1 MAAEIGVPT
10 VRGVQSGL
18 MDYGAGV
25 IAGLVYN
32 TVSTFTGSGL
42 IGGAVSA
49 ALASSVTKG
58 NLAPVIAVNMG
69 FRTGSVGMR
78 GLGLGNMTAGLQ
90 AFGPTPKNGNGGGN
104 AGPKINLI

>member
-49 ALASSVTKG
+49 ALAS
-58 NLAPVIAVNMG
+58 
-69 FRTGSVGMR
+69 
-78 GLGLGNMTAGLQ
+78 
-90 AFGPTPKNGNGGGN
+90 
-104 AGPKINLI
+104 

>member
-78 GLGLGNMTAGLQ
+78 GLGLGNLGGLAGGR
-90 AFGPTPKNGNGGGN
+90 ANGNGNGGGN
-104 AGPKINLI
+104 GGPKINLI

>member
-58 NLAPVIAVNMG
+58 SLAPVIAVNMG
-69 FRTGSVGMR
+69 FRTGSGGRR
-78 GLGLGNMTAGLQ
+78 GLGLGNLGNLGGQRTNG
-90 AFGPTPKNGNGGGN
+90 GNGGRNG
-104 AGPKINLI
+104 GPSINLI

>member
-18 MDYGAGV
+18 MDYGSGV

-32 TVSTFTGSGL
+32 IVSTFTGSGL

-49 ALASSVTKG
+49 ALASSVAKG
-58 NLAPVIAVNMG
+58 NLGAMIAVNAG
-69 FRTGSVGMR
+69 FRTGSVGLP
-78 GLGLGNMTAGLQ
+78 GLGMGNLMGGA
-90 AFGPTPKNGNGGGN
+90 AKAKSNGSG
-104 AGPKINLI
+104 APAINLI

>member
-42 IGGAVSA
+42 IGGAISA
-49 ALASSVTKG
+49 ALASSVAKNQLG
-58 NLAPVIAVNMG
+58 AMIAVNAG

-78 GLGLGNMTAGLQ
+78 GLGLGQRGGAR
-90 AFGPTPKNGNGGGN
+90 ANGNNGGSKQ
-104 AGPKINLI
+104 PSINLI